1 MSKTS
6 VFKRGLTAF
15 MAMLLCLSSFIG
27 LGTTT
32 AYAAGEQAEVYMI
45 SFPRDGDANYGGD
58 WGHPNLHYMNGWT
71 SGSSNKTTI
80 RAMGSYTGIACYCI
94 EPGVTQNTGDVLT
107 KWDENFWDNYPSN
120 LNSTI
125 SRPLLAESFSMAIP
139 ATSPWTGAARMQ
151 VRITF
156 PT

>member
-45 SFPRDGDANYGGD
+45 SFPRGGGANSGGGV
-58 WGHPNLHYMNGWT
+58 GHTTLHTMKCWAKGRT
-71 SGSSNKTTI
+71 KKTKQPV
-80 RAMGSYTGIACYCI
+80 TGL
-94 EPGVTQNTGDVLT
+94 P
-107 KWDENFWDNYPSN
+107 
-120 LNSTI
+120 
-125 SRPLLAESFSMAIP
+125 
-139 ATSPWTGAARMQ
+139 
-151 VRITF
+151 
-156 PT
+156 